1 MNIECNHQGMEIKA
15 IVDIAG
21 ALLSPIICAI
31 LFGDWRDDKDKPM
44 WLAFTVVSL
53 GYYMVFKALLIIN
66 QVKL

>member
-1 MNIECNHQGMEIKA
+1 MEIKT

-44 WLAFTVVSL
+44 
-53 GYYMVFKALLIIN
+53 
-66 QVKL
+66 